1 MRSISMLVLS
11 FILVQPWQRELQEWA
26 SLFLGQ
32 AEFTLNEE
40 SRPAKLAHGAIVMA
54 GLVKDADPERA
65 ERLLRLAA
73 KALSQVDFEDP
84 FERMK
89 RQGMRVSFRTPYD
102 LLELWRQLLG
112 QAARL
117 RMDLVREFITQ
128 LKADKRWKSR
138 LLAYIGR
145 TLDDEESLSELTRM
159 SLEYGLSSSTVD
171 MLFRLRQKN
180 ARRADAIFRSALAT
194 AAAHG
199 DLGQLYWLGAYAIP
213 GVNLPNRFPLVNP
226 SPPDAELSRLF
237 IRTLVDVLARVV
249 STTGQIP
256 THIYRAL
263 VNIRPYAEQFAP
275 DTVARIDGLL
285 SLVVSRLPATAIAEA
300 EQRDLDRVMVTE
312 EKVDALVRRAEVAK
326 NDKTRDDLMARAAFV
341 AATHEEYD
349 RALSIASKIKDRMT
363 RREMVDLINLEAAS
377 HFIGEEAFERAERYA
392 LAIKH
397 PERLAIT
404 IAHLIEKFNKQ
415 DEQRLSILIMRAQA
429 RLNQLPSNAGKA
441 RAFLWLASS
450 VLPVDAVQGQ
460 AMLWQAIQLFNKSRA
475 DLNGAAEAA
484 IKIDTGDFATGR
496 VVGSY
501 DLAPVVVKAFR
512 ELVDQELEIGS
523 NPEPQQASLFAVN
536 WKNAEIRAIAQAA
549 VAATVLERFKHQEGW
564 ITPH

>member
-1 MRSISMLVLS
+1 MRNLSVLMLS
-11 FILVQPWQRELQEWA
+11 FILVQPWQRELQERA

-32 AEFTLNEE
+32 AELTLNEE
-40 SRPAKLAHGAIVMA
+40 SRPAKLAHGAIIIA
-54 GLVKDADPERA
+54 GLVKDVDPERA
-65 ERLLRLAA
+65 ERFLRLAA
-73 KALSQVDFEDP
+73 KALSHVDFEDP
-84 FERMK
+84 FERM
-89 RQGMRVSFRTPYD
+89 REQGVRVSFRTPYD
-102 LLELWRQLLG
+102 SLDLWKQLLS

-117 RMDLVREFITQ
+117 RTSLVREFIAQ

-145 TLDDEESLSELTRM
+145 ALDDEESLSELTKM

-171 MLFRLRQKN
+171 ILFRLKRKN
-180 ARRADAIFRSALAT
+180 AERADAIFRSALAA

-237 IRTLVDVLARVV
+237 IRTLVDALARAV
-249 STTGQIP
+249 STAGQIP

-275 DTVARIDGLL
+275 DTLTRIDGLL
-285 SLVVSRLPATAIAEA
+285 SLVVSRLPAAAIAEA
-300 EQRDLDRVMVTE
+300 EQRDLDRVTVAE
-312 EKVDALVRRAEVAK
+312 EKVDTLMRRAEAAK
-326 NDKTRDDLMARAAFV
+326 DDKTHDDLTARAAFV

-349 RALSIASKIKDRMT
+349 RALSIASKIKDRIT
-363 RREMVDLINLEAAS
+363 RRELADLINLEAAS

-392 LAIKH
+392 LAIEH
-397 PERLAIT
+397 PERMAIT
-404 IAHLIEKFNKQ
+404 IARLIEKFNKQ
-415 DEQRLSILIMRAQA
+415 DEQRLSILIMRAQT
-429 RLNQLPSNAGKA
+429 RLNRLPSNAGKA

-460 AMLWQAIQLFNKSRA
+460 AMLWQAIQLFNKSHA

-501 DLAPVVVKAFR
+501 DLAPVVAKAFR
-512 ELVDQELEIGS
+512 ELVDQELEIES

-536 WKNAEIRAIAQAA
+536 WKSAEIRAIAQAA
-549 VAATVLERFKHQEGW
+549 VAAALLERGKHQKE
-564 ITPH
+564 H